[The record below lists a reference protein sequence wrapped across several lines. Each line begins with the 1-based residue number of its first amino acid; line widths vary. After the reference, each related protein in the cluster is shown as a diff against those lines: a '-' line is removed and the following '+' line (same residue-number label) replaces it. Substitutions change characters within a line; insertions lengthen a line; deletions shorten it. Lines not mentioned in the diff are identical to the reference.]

1 MKQEVKSKSKG
12 KAKHTEMSDVWL
24 LEEDEGV
31 KRLWQQMNSEFYEV
45 TEQWFNK
52 FFLDFE
58 KKRKSNNM

>member
-24 LEEDEGV
+24 LEEDEGGQEIV
-31 KRLWQQMNSEFYEV
+31 TTDEQRVLRGDWTMIQQV
-45 TEQWFNK
+45 
-52 FFLDFE
+52 FFGFW